1 MDTSLLHPL
10 PRRGAVLR
18 EQLRTVGLSLR
29 REAVLVGGGMGAL
42 SAWILAVNAQSPS
55 STIALAPN
63 AMVPAVLVALFA
75 ALAVWKAEDPARRGY
90 HWSMPVDHAGHA
102 LSKALSGWVWLM
114 AAVSAYMGWLGV
126 MALATGG
133 DIGVERLWGEHGREF
148 HAVAAWRWLV
158 PFVAAT
164 ILYLFGT
171 ALALAS
177 RHPWRWLGGA
187 AVGYVFL
194 LAWTAALNG
203 GGTPLHDGIEAAW
216 GGRYGLRTAIT
227 GLVARPGAY
236 GANGMFAGSWGMLP
250 SFGAWVSAS
259 ALWLAGALG
268 VATLAARRQPRG

>member
-1 MDTSLLHPL
+1 MDTTLLHPL

-18 EQLRTVGLSLR
+18 EQLRTVGHSLR

-42 SAWILAVNAQSPS
+42 SAYILAVNARYPS
-55 STIALAPN
+55 NTIALAPD

-75 ALAVWKAEDPARRGY
+75 ALIVWKGEDPARRGY

-102 LSKALSGWVWLM
+102 LAKAVSGWAWLV
-114 AAVSAYMGWLGV
+114 AAVGAYMAWLGV

-133 DIGVERLWGEHGREF
+133 EIGVEMGWGKHQREL

-158 PFVAAT
+158 PFVGAT

-194 LAWTAALNG
+194 LAWTAALDG
-203 GGTPLHDGIEAAW
+203 GRTPLHEAIETAW

-227 GLVARPGAY
+227 GLTARPDAY
-236 GANGMFAGSWGMLP
+236 GASGMFAGSWGILP

-268 VATLAARRQPRG
+268 IAALAAHRQPRG